1 MSAKARFNHTLKKA
15 KEQGRFERSERQ
27 KLNNLFGI
35 MANVQK
41 DLFKNEQKLFKALF
55 SNPFVLFDVQ
65 GNRNVKRLVNSHYIG
80 NFGHIGINKQ

>member
-1 MSAKARFNHTLKKA
+1 MVNSNPCGCLYNRFNSNDRFIIMSAKARFNHTIKKA

-41 DLFKNEQKLFKALF
+41 DLFKNE
-55 SNPFVLFDVQ
+55 
-65 GNRNVKRLVNSHYIG
+65 
-80 NFGHIGINKQ
+80 